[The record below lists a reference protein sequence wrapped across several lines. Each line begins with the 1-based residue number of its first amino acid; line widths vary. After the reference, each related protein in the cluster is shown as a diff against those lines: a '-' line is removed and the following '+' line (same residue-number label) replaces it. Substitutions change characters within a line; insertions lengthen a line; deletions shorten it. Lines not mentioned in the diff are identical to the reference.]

1 MRTARRMILFCGVAL
16 VNILTTL
23 LPVLPMRYVLLADR
37 LPGSLILGAQH
48 VTLFAGVTMLLL
60 AYPAAQGHRRAA
72 YALMGCAAVA
82 IVANLLK
89 GLDVEEAV
97 INAILLGALWKT
109 RSTLHNI
116 PLRYTIVDLARL
128 AVGLFLLVKA
138 YDLLGKGMLNGLRL
152 LEGWGTHTF
161 PWASRAVHVFTAK
174 LSLEHL
180 WFDES
185 QLLLP
190 LFLIGIFLALS
201 WTSLLRLKEQYDEG
215 GDLYHRF
222 GRASHNSLAYLA
234 RRSDVSRF
242 VDPTGRGAVT
252 YRQVGRVAVQVG
264 AILAAPADR
273 EAVYR
278 GFREYCKAQHLLP
291 AAVALAAEER
301 PVATACGMRTL
312 TIGTEAIVDLA
323 DFAVEKLAKKMRWVQ
338 RSLSKRGY
346 SASVLSAAAISA
358 QQRVALD
365 NIDAEWRSAKGG
377 QTHGCCMTLG
387 RFPTHSDPDCLI
399 GILNNPDGQPIAYL
413 TLLPGG
419 EGYYSLDLT
428 RRLRAAP
435 NATMEFLMIEVLSA
449 LKQRGASAVSL
460 NFSTFSSLSSSRLG
474 HAALKLAGQAVQL
487 GSLEAFN
494 AKFRPRWE
502 PRYLAYPSWL
512 ALPDVAYAIIAVEG
526 VDRMLVNAATRSL
539 RHLHPGQPHPEPH
552 PEPRLEPRWQGESA

>member
-1 MRTARRMILFCGVAL
+1 MGMRTARRMILFCGVAL

-23 LPVLPMRYVLLADR
+23 LPVLPMRYVLLANA
-37 LPGSLILGAQH
+37 LPRSLILGAQH

-60 AYPAAQGHRRAA
+60 AYPAAQGHRKAA

-82 IVANLLK
+82 IVANLVK

-97 INAILLGALWKT
+97 INGVLLGVLWET
-109 RSTLHNI
+109 RGSLHDI
-116 PLRYTIVDLARL
+116 PIRYTVVDLARL
-128 AVGLFLLVKA
+128 AVGLFLLAKA
-138 YDLLGKGMLNGLRL
+138 YDVLGKGMLNGLL
-152 LEGWGTHTF
+152 QLKEWGTDTF
-161 PWASRAVHVFTAK
+161 PWAERTVHVFTAK
-174 LSLEHL
+174 LPLEHY

-190 LFLIGIFLALS
+190 IFLVGIFLALS
-201 WTSLLRLKEQYDEG
+201 WTSLVRLREQYDGG

-242 VDPTGRGAVT
+242 VDPEGRGAVT
-252 YRQVGRVAVQVG
+252 YRRVGRVAVQVG
-264 AILAAPADR
+264 AILAAPTDR

-278 GFREYCKAQHLLP
+278 GFRAYCRAQHLQP

-301 PVATACGMRTL
+301 PIAARCGMRSL
-312 TIGTEAIVDLA
+312 TIGTEAVVDLA

-338 RSLSKRGY
+338 RSLAKRGY
-346 SASVLSAAAISA
+346 SAVVLSAAEISA

-365 NIDAEWRSAKGG
+365 KIDAEWRTARGG

-399 GILNNPDGQPIAYL
+399 GILSDPEGQPIAYL

-428 RRLRAAP
+428 RRMHAAP

-449 LKQRGASAVSL
+449 LKQRGATAISL

-474 HAALKLAGQAVQL
+474 RAALRLAGRAVQL

-502 PRYLAYPSWL
+502 PRYMAFPSWL

-526 VDRMLVNAATRSL
+526 VDRMMVNAAARGL
-539 RHLHPGQPHPEPH
+539 RHLRPDESR
-552 PEPRLEPRWQGESA
+552 EELRMEPRWQSEGA

>member
-1 MRTARRMILFCGVAL
+1 MRTARRLILFCGVAL

-23 LPVLPMRYVLLADR
+23 LPVWPGRYELLAGR

-60 AYPAAQGHRRAA
+60 AYPAARGHRRAA
-72 YALMGCAAVA
+72 HMLLGCAAVA
-82 IVANLLK
+82 IVANLVK

-97 INAILLGALWKT
+97 INAVLLGVLWET
-109 RSTLHNI
+109 RHSLHDI
-116 PLRYTIVDLARL
+116 PLRYTVVDLLRL
-128 AVGLFLLVKA
+128 AVGLFVLVKA
-138 YDLLGKGMLNGLRL
+138 YDILGRGMLDGLRL
-152 LEGWGTHTF
+152 LAGWGKHTF
-161 PWASRAVHVFTAK
+161 PWAEQGVHILTAK
-174 LSLEHL
+174 LPLEHY

-190 LFLIGIFLALS
+190 LFLLGIFLALS
-201 WTSLLRLKEQYDEG
+201 WTSLLRLREQYDGG
-215 GDLYHRF
+215 GDLYNRF

-242 VDPTGRGAVT
+242 VDPQGRGAVT

-278 GFREYCKAQHLLP
+278 GFREHCQAQHLLP

-301 PVATACGMRTL
+301 PIAAGCGMRTIS
-312 TIGTEAIVDLA
+312 IGTEAVVDLA
-323 DFAVEKLAKKMRWVQ
+323 SFSVENLAKKMRWAQ
-338 RSLSKRGY
+338 RSLSKRGF
-346 SASVLSAAAISA
+346 SAVVLSAAQISA

-365 NIDAEWRSAKGG
+365 KIDAEWREARGG
-377 QTHGCCMTLG
+377 QMHGCCMTLG

-399 GILNNPDGQPIAYL
+399 GILNDPERRPIAYL

-428 RRLRAAP
+428 RRVRAAP
-435 NATMEFLMIEVLSA
+435 NATMEVLMIEVLSA

-460 NFSTFSSLSSSRLG
+460 NFSTFSSLTSTRPG

-494 AKFRPRWE
+494 AKFRPHWE
-502 PRYLAYPSWL
+502 PRYMAFSSWL
-512 ALPDVAYAIIAVEG
+512 ALPDVVYAVLAVEG
-526 VDRMLVNAATRSL
+526 VDRMLVNAAARGL
-539 RHLHPGQPHPEPH
+539 RQMRLME
-552 PEPRLEPRWQGESA
+552 PEPRMEQRWQSEGA

>member
-23 LPVLPMRYVLLADR
+23 LPVLPMRYVLLAHR
-37 LPGSLILGAQH
+37 LPQPLILGAQH

-60 AYPAAQGHRRAA
+60 AYPAARGHRRAA

-82 IVANLLK
+82 IVANVLK
-89 GLDVEEAV
+89 GLDVEEAI
-97 INAILLGALWKT
+97 INAILLGVLWETRAAL
-109 RSTLHNI
+109 HDI
-116 PLRYTIVDLARL
+116 PLRYTVVDLARL
-128 AVGLFLLVKA
+128 AVGLLLLVKL

-152 LEGWGTHTF
+152 LAVWGRHTF
-161 PWASRAVHVFTAK
+161 PWAERAVHIATAK
-174 LSLEHL
+174 LPLEHA

-190 LFLIGIFLALS
+190 LFLLGIFLALS
-201 WTSLLRLKEQYDEG
+201 WTSLLRLKEHYDG
-215 GDLYHRF
+215 DGDLYNRF

-242 VDPTGRGAVT
+242 VDPDGRGAVT

-273 EAVYR
+273 SAVYR
-278 GFREYCKAQHLLP
+278 GFRAYCKTQHLLP
-291 AAVALAAEER
+291 AAAALAAEER
-301 PVATACGMRTL
+301 PIAAACGMRTL
-312 TIGTEAIVDLA
+312 TIGTEAVVDLA
-323 DFAVEKLAKKMRWVQ
+323 DFALEKLAKKMRWVR
-338 RSLSKRGY
+338 RSLSKRGF
-346 SASVLSAAAISA
+346 SAIVLSAAELPAPT
-358 QQRVALD
+358 RVALD
-365 NIDAEWRSAKGG
+365 RIDAEWRAARGG

-399 GILNNPDGQPIAYL
+399 GILNDPEGQPLAYL

-428 RRLRAAP
+428 RRTHTAP
-435 NATMEFLMIEVLSA
+435 NATMEFLMIEVLNA

-460 NFSTFSSLSSSRLG
+460 NFSTFSSLSTSRLG
-474 HAALKLAGQAVQL
+474 RLALKFAGQAVQL

-502 PRYLAYPSWL
+502 PRYMAFPSWL
-512 ALPDVAYAIIAVEG
+512 ALPDVAYAMLAVEG
-526 VDRMLVNAATRSL
+526 VDRMLLNAAARSL
-539 RHLHPGQPHPEPH
+539 RYLRPTAPEQ
-552 PEPRLEPRWQGESA
+552 EPRLEPRWQSEGA

>member
-1 MRTARRMILFCGVAL
+1 VRTARRMILFCGVAM

-23 LPVLPMRYVLLADR
+23 LPVLPMRYVLLAGR
-37 LPGSLILGAQH
+37 LPGPLILGAQH

-82 IVANLLK
+82 IVANLVK

-97 INAILLGALWKT
+97 INGILLGILWEM
-109 RSTLHNI
+109 RHTLHNI
-116 PLRYTIVDLARL
+116 PLRYTVVDVVRL
-128 AVGLFLLVKA
+128 AIGLVLLVKA
-138 YDLLGKGMLNGLRL
+138 YDLLGKGVLGGLRML
-152 LEGWGTHTF
+152 ADWGKDTF
-161 PWASRAVHVFTAK
+161 PWVEHATHVITAK
-174 LSLEHL
+174 LPLEHY

-190 LFLIGIFLALS
+190 LFLLTIFLAFS
-201 WTSLLRLKEQYDEG
+201 WTSLLRLREQFDDG
-215 GDLYHRF
+215 AGDLYHRF

-242 VDPTGRGAVT
+242 VDPQGRGAIT
-252 YRQVGRVAVQVG
+252 FRQEGRVAVQVG

-273 EAVYR
+273 AAVYR
-278 GFREYCKAQHLLP
+278 GFREYCAAQHLVP
-291 AAVALAAEER
+291 AAVALAAEEQ
-301 PVATACGMRTL
+301 PIAAACGMRTL
-312 TIGTEAIVDLA
+312 TIGREAVVDLA

-338 RSLSKRGY
+338 RSLSKRGF
-346 SASVLSAAAISA
+346 SAVVLSAAQISA
-358 QQRVALD
+358 RQRVALD
-365 NIDAEWRSAKGG
+365 KIDTEWREGRGG

-399 GILNNPDGQPIAYL
+399 GILNDPDNRPIAYL

-428 RRLRAAP
+428 RRMRAAP

-474 HAALKLAGQAVQL
+474 RVVLKLAGQAVQL

-494 AKFRPRWE
+494 AKFRPHWE
-502 PRYLAYPSWL
+502 SRYSAFPSWL
-512 ALPDVAYAIIAVEG
+512 VFPDVAYAILAVEG
-526 VDRMLVNAATRSL
+526 VDRMLVNTAARAL
-539 RHLHPGQPHPEPH
+539 RHHIQPLQA
-552 PEPRLEPRWQGESA
+552 EPRMEPRWQSEGA